1 VVELNEDLT
10 IKSFREKQ
18 FYKNGLING
27 GLYILNVNQFLS
39 SDFAEKFSFEKD
51 YLERSLEYKMGG
63 GQKTKD
69 PKFAGFVE
77 DNYFIDIGIPEDF
90 NKAQVDF
97 RSAEIDLNKI
107 TKHWTLFL
115 DRDGVINEE
124 KAESYVFSP
133 DEFIFYPGVLNALKL
148 FSDKFGKIIV
158 VTNQRGVGKE
168 LMTEKDLAM
177 IHQKLLTSARHE
189 GATIDGIYYCSSL
202 DNKDPDRKPN
212 PGMALQARRDF
223 PGIDFRRSIMVGNNL
238 SDMHFGKSAGMFTVF
253 IKTTHPNQ
261 EFPHPDIDRVFDS
274 LIEFAR
280 AL

>member
-1 VVELNEDLT
+1 MLDL
-10 IKSFREKQ
+10 KS
-18 FYKNGLING
+18 I
-27 GLYILNVNQFLS
+27 
-39 SDFAEKFSFEKD
+39 
-51 YLERSLEYKMGG
+51 
-63 GQKTKD
+63 
-69 PKFAGFVE
+69 
-77 DNYFIDIGIPEDF
+77 DN
-90 NKAQVDF
+90 N
-97 RSAEIDLNKI
+97 
-107 TKHWTLFL
+107 WTLFL
-115 DRDGVINEE
+115 DRDGVINHE
-124 KAESYVFSP
+124 KEKDYIYHYG
-133 DEFIFYPGVLNALKL
+133 EFNFYEGVREALQYL
-148 FSDKFGKIIV
+148 STRFGKIIII
-158 VTNQRGVGKE
+158 TNQRGVGKE

-261 EFPHPDIDRVFDS
+261 EFPHLDIDLAFDS